1 MSPEKTK
8 KTSAAVPPDPEP
20 GWIDAGKGY
29 SLALRDG
36 KLVCRNAGGQVL
48 ATVPRA
54 VREGEAGERLAAAV
68 EWLETHARECA
79 ATVEAWMLRAQPA
92 PRRALEEAWDDPAW
106 RKALHN
112 AVVVP
117 AGARGDAA
125 PGFFR
130 GVDRARGLGAVNLDG
145 ETVWTDAPAVVFVHP
160 IALAD
165 LDDFRSMAV
174 ELSLN
179 QGIHQLFRETFRKP
193 ADLDPEATSVGDFR
207 GGHFAQ
213 LNHALSLCRR
223 LGYRV
228 AGGSAV
234 TRVWEGGRASEAR
247 FWIGAD
253 DPMADTTTDA
263 LEWVE
268 ARGRALRVS
277 EVGPVAFSEG
287 MRMASAIYAGRAVA
301 EEGEGG

>member
-8 KTSAAVPPDPEP
+8 KTSPAARPDPEP

-29 SLALRDG
+29 ALALREG
-36 KLVCRNAGGQVL
+36 KLVCRNARGQVL
-48 ATVPRA
+48 ASVPRA
-54 VREGEAGERLAAAV
+54 VRDGEAGERLAAAV

-79 ATVEAWMLRAQPA
+79 DTVETWMLRALPA
-92 PRRALEEAWDDPAW
+92 PRRVLEEAWEDPWW
-106 RKALHN
+106 RAALHN

-117 AGARGDAA
+117 AGAKGEAA

-130 GVDRARGLGAVNLDG
+130 GVDRDRGLGAVNLDG
-145 ETVWTDAPAVVFVHP
+145 ETVWTDAPSVVFVHP

-174 ELSLN
+174 ELSLG

-193 ADLDPEATSVGDFR
+193 ADLDPGATSVGDFR
-207 GGHFAQ
+207 GARFAQ
-213 LNHALSLCRR
+213 LNHALGLCRR

-234 TRVWEGGRASEAR
+234 TRVWEDGRACEAR
-247 FWIGAD
+247 FWVGAG
-253 DPMADTTTDA
+253 DPMDDTTTDA

-268 ARGRALRVS
+268 ARGRALAVA

-287 MRMASAIYAGRAVA
+287 MRMASAIHAGRVVP